1 MRSLEGKIA
10 LVTGASKGIG
20 SGIALSLA
28 KEGATVIVNYN
39 SDEEGANSVVS
50 KIKEL
55 DSYGFAIKGDIST
68 YDGANN
74 LINKVISDFSRIDIL
89 VNNAGICNLGLFMDL
104 GIEEL
109 QRIVNTNFMGIMYT
123 SHSILPHMS
132 SRRSGRIINIS
143 SIWGNVGASCEAI
156 YSATKGGIN
165 SFTKALGKE
174 MAMSNITVN
183 AVAPGVIDTAMNK
196 WLSDEERKSLE
207 EEIPMGRFGKVEEV
221 GSLVAYLCKD
231 EASYITGQIITL
243 DGGYI

>member
-1 MRSLEGKIA
+1 MSSLEGKIA

-20 SGIALSLA
+20 SGIALALA

-39 SDEEGANSVVS
+39 SDKEGANKVIE
-50 KIKEL
+50 KIREIGF
-55 DSYGFAIKGDIST
+55 YGVAIQGDVST
-68 YDGANN
+68 YEGANN
-74 LINKVISDFSRIDIL
+74 LISKVVNDFSKIDIL
-89 VNNAGICNLGLFMDL
+89 VNNAGVCNLGLFMDL
-104 GIEEL
+104 KIEEL
-109 QRIVNTNFMGIMYT
+109 QRIVNTNFMGTMYT
-123 SHSILPHMS
+123 CHSALPHMS
-132 SRRSGRIINIS
+132 SRKSGRIINIS

-174 MAMSNITVN
+174 MAMCNITVN

-207 EEIPMGRFGKVEEV
+207 EEIPVGRFGKVEEIA
-221 GSLVAYLCKD
+221 SLVTYLCKD
-231 EASYITGQIITL
+231 EASYITGQVITV